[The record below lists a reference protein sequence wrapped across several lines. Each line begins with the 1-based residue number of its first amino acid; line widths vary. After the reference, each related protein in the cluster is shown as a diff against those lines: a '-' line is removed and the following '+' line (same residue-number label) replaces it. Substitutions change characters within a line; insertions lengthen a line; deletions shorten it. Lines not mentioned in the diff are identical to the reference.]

1 MARSSTFPF
10 PRTEFGEAR
19 SHLMPTEMMAI
30 NRSST
35 ATALVSG
42 LAAMLM
48 TILSSDT
55 GKAWHPAARHG
66 RHEQINKIRNA
77 ARYTTDRKYAQVW
90 DLSDGY
96 TRDSHSEGG
105 KWRALEDGRLDSV
118 KGQVVVDVNAP
129 QEERKD
135 AIALFESHLACIAV
149 VR

>member
-1 MARSSTFPF
+1 MARSSTLPF

-55 GKAWHPAARHG
+55 GMAWHPAARHG

-77 ARYTTDRKYAQVW
+77 ARNTADRKYAQVW
-90 DLSDGY
+90 DLFDEY
-96 TRDSHSEGG
+96 TRDSH
-105 KWRALEDGRLDSV
+105 L
-118 KGQVVVDVNAP
+118 KGESDVLWKMVGWILSKAKQSSMSMPLRRNARM
-129 QEERKD
+129 Q
-135 AIALFESHLACIAV
+135 
-149 VR
+149 